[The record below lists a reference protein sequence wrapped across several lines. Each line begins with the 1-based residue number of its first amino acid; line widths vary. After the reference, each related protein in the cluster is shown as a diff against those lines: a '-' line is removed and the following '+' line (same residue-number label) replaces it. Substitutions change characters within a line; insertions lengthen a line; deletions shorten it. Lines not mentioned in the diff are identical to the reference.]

1 MIHLCVVSILLLKA
15 DSLRIK
21 ISLGMKDLNS
31 SLGIRRGLFLSLYPR
46 IFLARLTKTTNRP
59 QDRRPLWLRSWPP
72 KYEASTLQRRLPFVL
87 ASFLFRLPPAEKS
100 VYATDF
106 SETTVHTL
114 RVASGT
120 SRFETC
126 IATCINVCRNLHLC
140 ENSSKRLLPSAIQ
153 YQITRHAS
161 GNRSHL
167 PSWIRGRLLT
177 ATTS

>member
-21 ISLGMKDLNS
+21 ISLEMKDLNS
-31 SLGIRRGLFLSLYPR
+31 SLGIRRLYPR
-46 IFLARLTKTTNRP
+46 IILARLTKTTNRP

-72 KYEASTLQRRLPFVL
+72 KYEASTLQRHLPFVL
-87 ASFLFRLPPAEKS
+87 ASYLFRLPPAEKS

-106 SETTVHTL
+106 SETTLHTM

-120 SRFETC
+120 SRFEAS
-126 IATCINVCRNLHLC
+126 ISTCINVCRNLHLC
-140 ENSSKRLLPSAIQ
+140 ENSGKRLLPSAIQ